1 LERRFIRGLI
11 REGNLLERRHIRER
25 TYPRERER
33 EREDLIERGT
43 YYWKEGFI

>member
-25 TYPRERER
+25 TYQRER